1 MRTTCNVARTI
12 LFCLLLVLSIA
23 ACGGAGAGGG
33 GGAAGPQTIVIGS
46 TLPLSGPLASVGVI
60 LKAGYQAAVD
70 DANAA
75 GTVKINGTPA
85 KINLVILDNAS
96 DPNTA
101 SSQATTLF
109 LKNNA
114 VALLGP
120 FTPPLVIAVSTVAER
135 LKRPLLTS
143 VAPIEAWLSGRPSG
157 WQYSWDV
164 FFDENQQTKLI
175 FQTANL
181 TATNKRVALFTD
193 TEQDGVVMG
202 GLWEQTAPQ
211 FGYQIVSR
219 AKFPVGTTNF
229 SSQIAAAK
237 AANADVLITQMIPP
251 DAMALWKQMKSL
263 GYHPKIAEGE
273 KGASTTTW
281 TQGLGSVGEGA
292 LISNFWSRALNYPGD
307 STLITKS
314 QKAGFSATIEIAG
327 FIMGYSLSQVLFDAI
342 NSTNSTDPATLNMAI
357 GKTNKTYG
365 VGPIKFA
372 ANHADAIPA
381 ILLQW
386 QKGDT
391 IQVYPQVSG
400 NSLEA
405 PNPGLA

>member
-1 MRTTCNVARTI
+1 MRTTCNVARSI
-12 LFCLLLVLSIA
+12 LSCLLLALSIA
-23 ACGGAGAGGG
+23 ACGGSAN
-33 GGAAGPQTIVIGS
+33 GGATSTQMIVIGA
-46 TLPLSGPLASVGVI
+46 TLPLSGALASVGVI

-70 DANAA
+70 DANATGA
-75 GTVKINGTPA
+75 VKINGTSA
-85 KINLVILDNAS
+85 KIKLVILDDAS

-109 LKNNA
+109 LKDNA

-120 FTPPLVIAVSTVAER
+120 FTPPLVIAVSDVAER
-135 LKRPLLTS
+135 LKRPLITS

-175 FQTANL
+175 FQAANL
-181 TATNKRVALFTD
+181 TTTNKRVALFTD

-219 AKFPVGTTNF
+219 ARFPVGTTNF

-237 AANADVLITQMIPP
+237 AANADVLITQMVPP
-251 DAMALWKQMKSL
+251 DAVALWKQMKSL

-273 KGASTTTW
+273 KGAATTTW
-281 TQGLGSVGEGA
+281 LQGLGSVGEGV

-327 FIMGYSLSQVLFDAI
+327 FIMGYSLTQVLFDAI
-342 NSTNSTDPATLNMAI
+342 NSTNSTDPATLNTAI

-365 VGPIKFA
+365 AGPIKFA
-372 ANHADAIPA
+372 TNHADAIPA

-386 QKGDT
+386 QNGNT
-391 IQVYPQVSG
+391 VQVYPQVAG
-400 NSLEA
+400 ATLEA
-405 PNPGLA
+405 PTPGLA